1 MPTVTVFT
9 AERMQEIEDNTIV
22 NAAIV
27 GDDLVFT
34 RNDGTTV
41 NVGPVLVLTAP
52 NASQYRLIVDNAG
65 NLSTELVV

>member
-9 AERMQEIEDNTIV
+9 AERMQEIEDNSIV
-22 NAAIV
+22 DAAIV

-34 RNDGTTV
+34 KHDGTTI

-52 NASQYRLIVDNAG
+52 DNTQYRLVVNNSG
-65 NLSTELVV
+65 TLSTVPI